1 MDWRGR
7 LPAQGRHQRTSC
19 APAEGPTP
27 TGTGTFKAHA
37 YTTVDLR
44 ATVKLPDV
52 GLAKG
57 VQLALE
63 VNNLFD
69 QDPPF
74 FPATDGIGGA
84 YNPIGRYVAVSLR
97 KAF

>member
-1 MDWRGR
+1 VGLVGFVNYRAGI
-7 LPAQGRHQRTSC
+7 TSTY
-19 APAEGPTP
+19 ATP
-27 TGTGTFKAHA
+27 TGTGVYTANA

-44 ATVKLPDV
+44 ASVTLPNV

-69 QDPPF
+69 RNPPF
-74 FPATDGIGGA
+74 FPAGDGTGGA
-84 YNPIGRYVAVSLR
+84 YNPIGRYVALNVR
-97 KAF
+97 KVF